1 MSYIYS
7 ENERKDM
14 ENNVKA
20 LERIIDTTESGVNYY
35 EESGKKVWLIKPYS
49 YEMLLKDDKKA
60 VQRNNLYILLGII
73 GAFAAV
79 MSYERQ
85 NGMTNTLRSA
95 YRGRLQLIAMKLI
108 WIFVIAVT
116 FALAVHLIQFFQI
129 SSSIMK
135 FNDLSAPVQSLS
147 FMRNFPLYIPIRLYL
162 ILLYAMRAG
171 VALACGIFVS
181 LVSAFRNDAIS
192 VMGICVLFVIVPYVL
207 LFI

>member
-7 ENERKDM
+7 EKERKDL

-20 LERIIDTTESGVNYY
+20 LERIIDTTESGLLYY
-35 EESGKKVWLIKPYS
+35 EESGREVWLIKPYS
-49 YEMLLKDDKKA
+49 YEMLLKDDIKA

-85 NGMTNTLRSA
+85 NGMTLTIRSA
-95 YRGRLQLIAMKLI
+95 YLGRLRLIALKLI

-116 FALAVHLIQFFQI
+116 FALAVHFIQFFQI
-129 SSSIMK
+129 SNSIMK
-135 FNDLSAPVQSLS
+135 YNDLSAPLQSLS
-147 FMRNFPLYIPIRLYL
+147 FMRNFPFYIPIRLYL
-162 ILLYAMRAG
+162 VLLYAMRAG
-171 VALACGIFVS
+171 AAFACGIFVS
-181 LVSAFRNDAIS
+181 LVSASRNDAIS
-192 VMGICVLFVIVPYVL
+192 VMGICVLFIIVPYVL